1 MTAVHIL
8 ATDFATRS
16 FQIGKTAAGGTVLFN
31 RMVSRAKLE
40 TALREHAPC
49 IVAIEAC
56 ATSHFR
62 RRLALPPTYAI
73 PGYFARPRN
82 PRGRFGGFLA
92 RS

>member
-40 TALREHAPC
+40 TALREHAPALLRSRRARR
-49 IVAIEAC
+49 AISGDDLRYLQLTPFPATLHDLEIREA
-56 ATSHFR
+56 ASVDF
-62 RRLALPPTYAI
+62 
-73 PGYFARPRN
+73 
-82 PRGRFGGFLA
+82 
-92 RS
+92 